1 VQHGSG
7 TTLAQDQV
15 ANKRNEIT
23 AVPALLAGRDL
34 TDTVVTMDAL
44 LTQRALAQ
52 QIVDQGGHYLMIVKR
67 NQPQL
72 HDNLALFFDLPAIAA
87 DQEHWDQH
95 QTTTKGQGRIELR
108 TLESTTG
115 DCAALGWPG
124 AVQLLRR
131 TCERTVQKTGKCT
144 VTVTYG
150 ITRVPPSEANAALL
164 ERLWRGHSTIESQS
178 HRCHAHWHSSA
189 FR

>member
-1 VQHGSG
+1 M
-7 TTLAQDQV
+7 
-15 ANKRNEIT
+15 
-23 AVPALLAGRDL
+23 
-34 TDTVVTMDAL
+34 MDAL

-95 QTTTKGQGRIELR
+95 QTTTKGHGRIELR

-115 DCAALGWPG
+115 DCAALDWPG
-124 AVQLLRR
+124 AAQLLRR
-131 TCERTVQKTGKCT
+131 TCERTC
-144 VTVTYG
+144 
-150 ITRVPPSEANAALL
+150 RRPANAP
-164 ERLWRGHSTIESQS
+164 SP
-178 HRCHAHWHSSA
+178 
-189 FR
+189 